1 MTPIDKPRIPNEP
14 FMVQLMASTLKCLPH
29 RGGGDALMV
38 EMDLDGLG
46 EGQEVSLVCCV
57 DAWSKERR
65 GGR

>member
-1 MTPIDKPRIPNEP
+1 MHGAIDGINIEVPSP
-14 FMVQLMASTLKCLPH
+14 QG
-29 RGGGDALMV
+29 GGGDALMV